1 MRHHNWLL
9 IAIIANEHTLPKSWK
24 EFGTFLSTQHALLLR
39 MINRTEDED
48 IGMLRSSLIFSVQAA
63 NSWSYRI
70 DDVYWFLKQDNKSE
84 KLNE

>member
-9 IAIIANEHTLPKSWK
+9 IAIIAIEHTLPKSWK

-48 IGMLRSSLIFSVQAA
+48 TGMLRSSLIFFVQAA
-63 NSWSYRI
+63 NSWSLNR
-70 DDVYWFLKQDNKSE
+70 WR
-84 KLNE
+84 KLISQPMHKTKR

>member
-1 MRHHNWLL
+1 MAPYCHNCQRTHLTNL
-9 IAIIANEHTLPKSWK
+9 EKNLAH
-24 EFGTFLSTQHALLLR
+24 FLSTQHALLLQ
-39 MINRTEDED
+39 MINRMEDED

-63 NSWSYRI
+63 NSWSYTI